1 MSPRRDASKLAL
13 CNDYGRRRQGGGA
26 EADISMVMVGEPTV
40 EHTPA
45 QPDPGKAKPK
55 VTSSAMSTGGLV
67 FARF

>member
-1 MSPRRDASKLAL
+1 
-13 CNDYGRRRQGGGA
+13 
-26 EADISMVMVGEPTV
+26 MVMVGEPTV